1 MLLSEES
8 NLWTVHTKNSMY
20 VKKLKHKKT
29 YNFRGTYMHVDI
41 CTEIWRDKHIIDN
54 NPPWGGEWEMGDGK
68 KRFQHYLQYLSYSLT
83 EYIHILLE

>member
-41 CTEIWRDKHIIDN
+41 CTEI
-54 NPPWGGEWEMGDGK
+54 
-68 KRFQHYLQYLSYSLT
+68 
-83 EYIHILLE
+83 